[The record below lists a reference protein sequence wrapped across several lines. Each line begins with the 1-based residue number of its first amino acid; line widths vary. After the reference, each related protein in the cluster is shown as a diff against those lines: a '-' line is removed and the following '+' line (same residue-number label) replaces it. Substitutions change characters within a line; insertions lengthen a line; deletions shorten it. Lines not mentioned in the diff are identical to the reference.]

1 MEFTFIDAVNNL
13 CCLPFD
19 SLEEAHGKIGTGPI
33 IIDGRVGRL
42 EFVAVDSTATRF
54 VDDGDNILQF
64 FEYKHLPE
72 RLQAVSKHFGRLAQ
86 RMALTLPKNE
96 ERDVMLRKLLEAKDA
111 GVRASLS
118 K

>member
-19 SLEEAHGKIGTGPI
+19 SLEEAHGKIGTGPV

-64 FEYKHLPE
+64 FAYKHLPE
-72 RLQAVSKHFGRLAQ
+72 HLQAVSKHFGRLAQ

-96 ERDVMLRKLLEAKDA
+96 ERDVMLRKLIEAKDA
-111 GVRASLS
+111 GVRALLS